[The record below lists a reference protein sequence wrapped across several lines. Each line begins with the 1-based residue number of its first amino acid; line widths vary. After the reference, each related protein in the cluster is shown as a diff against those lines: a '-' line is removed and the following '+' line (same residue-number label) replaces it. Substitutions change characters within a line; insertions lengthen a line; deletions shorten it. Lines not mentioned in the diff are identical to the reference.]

1 MFKCPNCGYDLAP
14 NSGESNA
21 PPVVR
26 CPNCGAF
33 FGSRPASSL
42 SRSAAILISALLFV
56 GSAVM
61 GTCGISNLV
70 ITLQP
75 NHSADARSIGYGL
88 AFIGLAGMFVLGGL
102 GVYVWVSFRKQHRG
116 QD

>member
-1 MFKCPNCGYDLAP
+1 
-14 NSGESNA
+14 
-21 PPVVR
+21 
-26 CPNCGAF
+26 
-33 FGSRPASSL
+33 
-42 SRSAAILISALLFV
+42 
-56 GSAVM
+56 M